1 MCLWTGLASG
11 KRLDP
16 GSGPWAERQPGP
28 AESQGLVPRGSV
40 EGECSGTAG
49 TVCISGQ
56 AG

>member
-28 AESQGLVPRGSV
+28 AEPQGLVPRGSV
-40 EGECSGTAG
+40 EDECSGTAG
-49 TVCISGQ
+49 TVCIFGQ